1 MLKSVSMVAASTLG
15 ILASS
20 WSFAADQIDAD
31 RYAGSNCA
39 VSGINGKI
47 EAAGGK
53 IDSGSNNGSRQHI
66 AGSFSTPLGCQF
78 GLQLDGNVGT
88 LDGFSTSG
96 FAGHLFYRDP
106 SSYLLGFYGSFNKIG
121 ENDLHR
127 IAIEGELYLQQ
138 FTFSGI
144 IGSEDSDNTNSD
156 MFGAGKISFYLS
168 DNLEINGGVA
178 QFLDVNVA
186 TAGIEWQLEGSNISL
201 FADAAFGDNN
211 HNSVF
216 GGLRYYFG
224 KQKTLIRRHRE
235 DDPENWTA
243 PMESITQETDPVTTE
258 LPSET

>member
-1 MLKSVSMVAASTLG
+1 MMKSVSMIAAFATG
-15 ILASS
+15 ILTGSG
-20 WSFAADQIDAD
+20 SFAADKVDAN

-39 VSGINGKI
+39 VSDINGKI
-47 EAAGGK
+47 EVAGGK
-53 IDSGSNNGSRQHI
+53 IDSGSNNGSRKHV
-66 AGSFSTPLGCQF
+66 AGSFSMPLGCQF
-78 GLQLDGNVGT
+78 GLQIDGNVGNM
-88 LDGFSTSG
+88 DGLSTSG
-96 FAGHLFYRDP
+96 FAGHIFYRDP

-168 DNLEINGGVA
+168 DNLKINGGVA

-186 TAGIEWQLEGSNISL
+186 TAGIEWQLEGSNFSL

-224 KQKTLIRRHRE
+224 EQKTLIRRHRE

-243 PMESITQETDPVTTE
+243 PIESITQETDTVTTVE
-258 LPSET
+258 PGPV